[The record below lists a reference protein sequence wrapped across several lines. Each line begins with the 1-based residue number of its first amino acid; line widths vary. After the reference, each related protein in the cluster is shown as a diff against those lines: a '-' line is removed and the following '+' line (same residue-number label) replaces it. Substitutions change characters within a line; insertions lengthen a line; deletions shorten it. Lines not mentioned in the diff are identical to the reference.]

1 MGDAVQQALRRRD
14 TIPFMDRRARQRKDQ
29 APPMHPLENPFIWF
43 LIQGAE
49 FLIVLLAL
57 RTVFPDHVPFVVG
70 LVIWVAVLVGVGS
83 ANYAIRR
90 RFIPR

>member
-1 MGDAVQQALRRRD
+1 MDKRASQRD
-14 TIPFMDRRARQRKDQ
+14 QK
-29 APPMHPLENPFIWF
+29 APSMHPLENPFIWF

-49 FLIVLLAL
+49 FLIVLLVL

-70 LVIWVAVLVGVGS
+70 LVIWVAILVGVGF

>member
-1 MGDAVQQALRRRD
+1 
-14 TIPFMDRRARQRKDQ
+14 MDKRAREPNEPAR
-29 APPMHPLENPFIWF
+29 PMHPLENPFIWF

-49 FLIVLLAL
+49 FLIVLLVL

-70 LVIWVAVLVGVGS
+70 LVIWIAIFIGVG
-83 ANYAIRR
+83 AGNYALRR